1 MRILITSG
9 GTKIPIDRV
18 RDITNM
24 SKGTFGSK
32 IAAEF
37 LKMGHD
43 VVFMKAKGSKTPMS
57 INIDL
62 TKGYEVGRFS
72 TWYNETAKF
81 LENYQEYE
89 YTTYDQY
96 AEMLKF
102 VIGVER
108 PDIVL
113 LAAAVSD
120 YGVENY
126 FEGKLRSN
134 DMLQIKLKQLPKLI
148 SRVDEWLCDAGKDHA
163 KIVGFKLLVNSKESD
178 LIDAARRSLKDNGC
192 AMVVANDLQDIKDNN
207 HKVHLV
213 FDDKVLHYKTDP
225 NDPNF
230 LARMVAQQSALLPD
244 NMVYHVP
251 PQSPMGVA
259 GDINNVI

>member
-1 MRILITSG
+1 MRILVTSG

-32 IAAEF
+32 IATEF
-37 LKMGHD
+37 LNLGHE
-43 VVFMKAKGSKTPMS
+43 VIFMKAKGSKTPMTLHMDMY
-57 INIDL
+57 NLLKNRADVNVL
-62 TKGYEVGRFS
+62 MEKMTQFTEFFS
-72 TWYNETAKF
+72 KNVDR
-81 LENYQEYE
+81 YQEYE
-89 YTTYDQY
+89 YTTFDQY

-108 PDIVL
+108 PDLVL

-126 FEGKLRSN
+126 FEGKIRSN
-134 DMLQIKLKQLPKLI
+134 DMFNIKLKQLPKLI

-163 KIVGFKLLVNSKESD
+163 KLVGFKLLVNSKENE
-178 LIDAARRSLKDNGC
+178 LIDAAKRSLSDNGC
-192 AMVVANDLQDIKDNN
+192 EMVVANDLQEIKDDN
-207 HKVHLV
+207 HKIHLV
-213 FDDKVLHYKTDP
+213 FTDKVLHYKTDH

-230 LARMVAQQSALLPD
+230 LAKMVVKHCLEL
-244 NMVYHVP
+244 
-251 PQSPMGVA
+251 
-259 GDINNVI
+259 